1 MDKKLY
7 IQPSFRVN
15 VPQLDVYMQDISKFS
30 VQDAED
36 LQIDNNGQ
44 DVSGDAKIRGE
55 WSENGLW

>member
-36 LQIDNNGQ
+36 LQIDNNGKN
-44 DVSGDAKIRGE
+44 VSGDAKLRDE
-55 WSENGLW
+55 WSEGLW

>member
-36 LQIDNNGQ
+36 LQID
-44 DVSGDAKIRGE
+44 AR
-55 WSENGLW
+55 LF